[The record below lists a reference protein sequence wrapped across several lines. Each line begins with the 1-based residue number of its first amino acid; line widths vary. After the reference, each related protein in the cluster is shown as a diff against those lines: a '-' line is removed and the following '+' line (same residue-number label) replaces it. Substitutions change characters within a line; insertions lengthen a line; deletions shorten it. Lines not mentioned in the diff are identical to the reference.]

1 MRELEPEAVE
11 AVLKAERETCNHPQ
25 AIGRIVLEN
34 TALYNENFLNGL
46 HYDSEGRYIDGSW

>member
-34 TALYNENFLNGL
+34 TALYNENFQTISGGVL
-46 HYDSEGRYIDGSW
+46 R